1 MVTPIFIQKIYKP
14 NVNIHMYIKSEII
27 AVTYTRP
34 SKLGTVHE
42 YQRKKTVAFFICDNC
57 GETFER
63 ELKKIQT
70 KRLSN
75 HYFHCCSNCDAKKF
89 AQRKG
94 VERKKIWDMP
104 ASVDIPVGKF

>member
-1 MVTPIFIQKIYKP
+1 
-14 NVNIHMYIKSEII
+14 MYIKSEIVT
-27 AVTYTRP
+27 VTYRRS

-42 YQRKKTVAFFICDNC
+42 YERKKTIAFFLCDNC

-63 ELKKIQT
+63 DLKHIQT

-75 HYFHCCSNCDAKKF
+75 NYFHCCSNCDTKKF

-104 ASVDIPVGKF
+104 ASVELPVGKY